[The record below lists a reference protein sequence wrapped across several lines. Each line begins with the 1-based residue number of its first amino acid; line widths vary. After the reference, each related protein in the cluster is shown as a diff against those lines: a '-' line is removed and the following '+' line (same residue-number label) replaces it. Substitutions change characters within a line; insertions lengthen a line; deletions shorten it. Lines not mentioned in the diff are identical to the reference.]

1 MYKEAI
7 EDYLKAIYNIQQE
20 NGKVATTTLAKKMSI
35 APASA
40 TGMIKRLSDLK
51 LVTYEKY
58 QGVKLTRSGEQI
70 ALEVIRHHRL
80 IELFLAEAL
89 GLPWDKVHDEAE
101 KWEHVLSDEV
111 EERIDQLLGY
121 PTRDPHGAPIPGRD
135 GKMPELNDVQL
146 TDLIKGQ
153 QAAIV
158 QVNSKNPELLRY
170 LGSMALYPD
179 TVLVVLEVA
188 PFDGPVTI
196 EVDGKQHILGRKVAE
211 NIFVEISADDDGKHE
226 NQQR

>member
-211 NIFVEISADDDGKHE
+211 NIFVEISADGDGKHA
-226 NQQR
+226 NQ

>member
-211 NIFVEISADDDGKHE
+211 NIFVEISADGDGKHE
-226 NQQR
+226 NQ